1 MPENVLK
8 TRLKANNFEL
18 SDQEFEIVICQLRKE
33 KLVSLHLLESGE
45 KVELRIHHITCAR
58 TKQKRK

>member
-8 TRLKANNFEL
+8 TRLKASNFEL
-18 SDQEFEIVICQLRKE
+18 SDQEFEIVICKLRKE

-45 KVELRIHHITCAR
+45 KVELRIVRIMC
-58 TKQKRK
+58 QN